1 MKWRLLVRLF
11 FIQALWNYR
20 TLLGS
25 GLAWALLPA
34 LRRFRATEEDELRNA
49 IGRHAEH
56 FNAHPYLAGFAVGAL
71 AGMER
76 DEVDQEVIRRF
87 REVVRGPLGSLGDRL
102 VWSAWLPTCVL
113 LSGGLVL
120 LGLPPLWGVAVFLVI
135 FNLLHLALRWWGI
148 TAGLALGKGVGE
160 ALGRARL
167 PIWAERVG
175 RAGVLLLGL
184 VAGLVLATG
193 VRPSEPALHVG
204 PTGLFVAAGLLLFI
218 AGVRREQR
226 AWWWTPALTLGAVTG
241 VFLWGILW
249 VA

>member
-1 MKWRLLVRLF
+1 MKWRLLLRLF

-25 GLAWALLPA
+25 GLAWTLLPA
-34 LRRFRATEEDELRNA
+34 LREFRGAERDELNSA

-76 DEVDQEVIRRF
+76 DDVDEEVIRRF

-102 VWSAWLPTCVL
+102 IWSAWLPTCVL
-113 LSGGLVL
+113 LAGGVVL
-120 LGLPPLWGVAVFLVI
+120 LGASPLVGVAVFLVVY
-135 FNLLHLALRWWGI
+135 NTLHLALRWWGI
-148 TAGLALGKGVGE
+148 SAGLALGKGVGE

-167 PIWAERVG
+167 PLWSERVG
-175 RAGVLLLGL
+175 RAGVLLLGM

-193 VRPSEPALHVG
+193 VSPPEPVRHTG
-204 PTGLFVAAGLLLFI
+204 PAGLFVVAGILLFI
-218 AGVRREQR
+218 VGVRRDQL
-226 AWWWTPALTLGAVTG
+226 AWRWTPALALAG
-241 VFLWGILW
+241 VAGVYLWGILG
-249 VA
+249 AG

>member
-1 MKWRLLVRLF
+1 MKWRLLLRIF

-25 GLAWALLPA
+25 GLAWTLLPA
-34 LRRFRATEEDELRNA
+34 LREFRGPERDELRSA
-49 IGRHAEH
+49 ISRHAEH

-76 DEVDQEVIRRF
+76 DDVDEEVIRRF

-102 VWSAWLPTCVL
+102 IWSAWLPTCVL
-113 LSGGLVL
+113 LSGGMVL
-120 LGLPPLWGVAVFLVI
+120 LGASPLAGVAVFLMVY
-135 FNLLHLALRWWGI
+135 NLLHLTLRWWGI
-148 TAGLALGKGVGE
+148 TAGLALGRGVGE

-167 PIWAERVG
+167 PVWSDRVG

-193 VRPSEPALHVG
+193 MRPPEAALHTG
-204 PTGLFVAAGLLLFI
+204 PTGLFVGAGILLFI
-218 AGVRREQR
+218 VGVRRDQR
-226 AWWWTPALTLGAVTG
+226 AWWWTPALALGG
-241 VFLWGILW
+241 VAGVYLWGILG
-249 VA
+249 A